1 MSATSARI
9 LRNTG
14 YLYLKMAVT
23 VFLSLF
29 TTRLVLSSLGDV
41 DYGIFNIVGGAISM
55 LLFLNVAM
63 AGATQRFL
71 NFTEGEGDREKERKV
86 FNISI
91 VLHFGVALAVGL
103 LLLVAGIF
111 FFHGVLNIPAERLG
125 AARVVYGS
133 LIAST
138 LFTVMT
144 VPYDAVI
151 NAHEN
156 MGYYAVV
163 GILESVLKLIVA
175 LVTIRYA
182 GDRLVLY
189 GILMAAIPL
198 VTMTILRVYCHRHY
212 EECVVAPRKYWDT
225 ALFREMGGYAGWNF
239 LGAMSS
245 VVGNHGNGV
254 VLNHFF
260 GVVLNAALGIAN
272 QLNGMLLAFSN
283 SMLKALN
290 PVIVKKEASGD
301 RESMLRYS
309 FLGCKY
315 SFLLFCFFT
324 VPFLIETPFLLDLWL
339 KDVPPWAI
347 LFTRFQ
353 IVRTLLEQL
362 TISLATSLAANGV
375 IKQYNIASLVFNLI
389 QIPVLCVLFSLGAS
403 PVWYYVVIIA
413 VMVVVEALVK
423 LHYTHVLCGM
433 RYADYVKA
441 VLSPAGCITAAM
453 LLAGLVPRSLL
464 PYGFGRFLLVG
475 VVTTAVYV
483 LVYLSVTPSGEKQE
497 FWKVARMILHRDA
510 K

>member
-1 MSATSARI
+1 MSTTSTRI
-9 LRNTG
+9 LKNTG

-23 VFLSLF
+23 VFFSLY
-29 TTRLVLSSLGDV
+29 TTRLVLASLGDV

-71 NFTEGEGDREKERKV
+71 NYTEGEGDREKQRKV

-91 VLHFGVALAVGL
+91 VLHIGVSLAIGVL
-103 LLLVAGIF
+103 LLLAGLF
-111 FFHGVLNIPAERLG
+111 FFNGVLNIPVERMG
-125 AARVVYGS
+125 AAKVVYGS
-133 LIAST
+133 LIVST

-163 GILESVLKLIVA
+163 GILESLLKFGVALLTVRYGGDKLIV
-175 LVTIRYA
+175 
-182 GDRLVLY
+182 Y
-189 GILMAAIPL
+189 GILMACIPL
-198 VTMTILRVYCHRHY
+198 ITMTIMRVYCHRKY
-212 EECVVAPRKYWDT
+212 DECVVAPRKYWDT
-225 ALFREMGGYAGWNF
+225 ALFKEMGGYAGWNF

-260 GVVLNAALGIAN
+260 GVVLNAALGVAN

-301 RESMLRYS
+301 RASMLRFS

-315 SFLLFCFFT
+315 SYLLFCIFT
-324 VPFLIETPFLLDLWL
+324 VPFLIETPFMLDLWL
-339 KDVPPWAI
+339 KDVPEWAVV
-347 LFTRFQ
+347 FTRFQ
-353 IVRTLLEQL
+353 IVRTMLEQL

-389 QIPVLCVLFSLGAS
+389 QIPILCILFTLGAS

-413 VMVVVEALVK
+413 VMVIVEELVK
-423 LHYTHVLCGM
+423 LYYTHRLCGM
-433 RYADYVKA
+433 RYGDFAVA
-441 VLSPAGCITAAM
+441 VLLPAGLVTAAM
-453 LLAGLVPRSLL
+453 LVLGMVPHLLL
-464 PYGFGRFLLVG
+464 PFGVVRFLLVALM
-475 VVTTAVYV
+475 TTVAYV
-483 LVYLSVTPSGEKQE
+483 LVYLWVTPPAEKRE
-497 FWKVARMILHRDA
+497 FWQVARRILKRNA
-510 K
+510 